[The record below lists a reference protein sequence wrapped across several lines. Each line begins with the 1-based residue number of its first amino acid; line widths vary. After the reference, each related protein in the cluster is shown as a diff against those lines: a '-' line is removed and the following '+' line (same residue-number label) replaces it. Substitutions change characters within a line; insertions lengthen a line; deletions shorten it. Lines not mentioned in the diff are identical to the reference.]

1 MELWGGAAGMKRL
14 VIELREELKHFQTF
28 HQAEGGLN
36 GR

>member
-1 MELWGGAAGMKRL
+1 MSGGAAGMKML

-28 HQAEGGLN
+28 HQAERGLN